1 MTRNEVILSG
11 TVRNVAFYIR
21 NVLALCCLVLISN
34 LCFSQSELNG
44 KIDKILS
51 NPTFEYASV
60 GLSVKSI
67 EGEEIININADKKLI
82 PASSLKLITTFLAL
96 EEFGENY
103 SFTTRIGY
111 SGEIDKAGTLNGNLV
126 VLGSGDPT
134 FGSDRFGAKTGW
146 ESVLKEII
154 TIIKTAGIKCI
165 EGKIEV
171 KTNVFHGQ
179 AICPSWPYSDIA
191 NYYGSGAWGL
201 NFNENKY
208 DLYFSAKIPEGST
221 ATLERISPEIP
232 NMFLQSEVIVK
243 GPKTG
248 DNAYIYGDPFNY
260 NKIVRGSIPYS
271 TTPFVIK
278 GATPNP
284 PLSFAFLLEN
294 ELSKNGIRCN
304 GSVVSKDAIKKS
316 EFHQLAG
323 FKSPSMSRIVK
334 EANFESIN
342 LYCEALLRKMG
353 WKSKK
358 EGSFEAGLE
367 HVEDALKKMEIP
379 ENSFNINDGGGLSP
393 RNSIAPFSFTK
404 FLTTSWKQ
412 FGKEKLQKYIP
423 HVGLS
428 GTVKSLMSKKEG
440 QKKFYLKS
448 GSMGGVLTYTGIFES
463 KSGKQF
469 AICFMS
475 NNHSKGNRS
484 VRIEAEKI
492 FELLYQ
498 SL

>member
-1 MTRNEVILSG
+1 MMRLLIIGLFILIQNQSYSQSKLNQNLQDILSSP
-11 TVRNVAFYIR
+11 AI
-21 NVLALCCLVLISN
+21 
-34 LCFSQSELNG
+34 
-44 KIDKILS
+44 
-51 NPTFEYASV
+51 EYASI
-60 GLSVKSI
+60 GLSVKSMD
-67 EGEEIININADKKLI
+67 GKEIVSIDAEKKLI

-103 SFTTRIGY
+103 TFTTHIGY
-111 SGEIDKAGTLNGNLV
+111 SGKIDRAGTLNGNLV

-134 FGSDRFGAKTGW
+134 FGSARFGDKNGW
-146 ESVLKEII
+146 ESVLKEIVSSI
-154 TIIKTAGIKCI
+154 QNVGIKCI

-171 KTNVFHGQ
+171 KTNVFQGQ

-208 DLYFSAKIPEGST
+208 DLYFSARIPEGST
-221 ATLERISPEIP
+221 ATLDRINPEVP

-243 GPKTG
+243 GPNTG
-248 DNAYIYGDPFNY
+248 DNAYIYGDPFHY

-271 TTPFVIK
+271 NSSFVIK

-284 PLSFAFLLEN
+284 PLSFGFLLES
-294 ELSKNGIRCN
+294 ELSKIGIKSN
-304 GSVVSKDAIKKS
+304 GSIVSKDPIKKS
-316 EFHQLAG
+316 EFTQLAI
-323 FKSPSMSRIVK
+323 FKSPSLSRIVE

-367 HVEDALKKMEIP
+367 YVEEALEAMGIP
-379 ENSFNINDGGGLSP
+379 ENSFNINDGSGLSP
-393 RNSIAPFSFTK
+393 RNSITASSFTD
-404 FLTTSWKQ
+404 FLNTTFKRL
-412 FGKEKLQKYIP
+412 GKEKIQQYIP
-423 HVGLS
+423 HVGVS

-469 AICFMS
+469 SICFMS
-475 NNHSKGNRS
+475 NNHSMGNRR
-484 VRIEAEKI
+484 VRIEAEKV
-492 FELLYQ
+492 FELLYL